1 MKKTDRILKL
11 FCNYI
16 IDNKVKLNDPEED
29 DYGQCVSEVSL
40 AEMLKGTNIDVKKVT
55 VEELSC
61 LLLNNFSVCKD
72 NKPDYRGYS
81 EEEKEYE
88 RPRNYYGEIFGTN
101 VQVYWNDAIIQIWD
115 GY

>member
-29 DYGQCVSEVSL
+29 DCGQCVAEVNLSKVL
-40 AEMLKGTNIDVKKVT
+40 EGTNIDVKKVT

-72 NKPDYRGYS
+72 NKPIYD
-81 EEEKEYE
+81 EDEDEMDEKVAS
-88 RPRNYYGEIFGTN
+88 NSYGEIFGTDL
-101 VQVYWNDAIIQIWD
+101 QVYWNDVIIQIWD

>member
-1 MKKTDRILKL
+1 MKKTVRILKL

-29 DYGQCVSEVSL
+29 DFGQCVAEVSL
-40 AEMLKGTNIDVKKVT
+40 SKVLEGSNIDVKKVT

-61 LLLNNFSVCKD
+61 LLLNNFNVCKD
-72 NKPDYRGYS
+72 NKPDFRGYS

-88 RPRNYYGEIFGTN
+88 NPRNYYGEIFGTS
-101 VQVYWNDAIIQIWD
+101 VQVYCNNVIIQIWA
-115 GY
+115 GF